1 MTEVGLA
8 QSVERLIVEREV
20 AGSIPG
26 AGPIFIVWLRW
37 PRKMAVPSPVG
48 DAKIMSPIGTFVL
61 NTLEIKSIF
70 FGWLQKPVNT
80 AASHHSPSFG
90 RLSPPREKH
99 YFWPHSQ
106 AKLQQQFLTQ
116 KVLVHLRLQST
127 ISSPVNGRK
136 IVPSKP
142 YSYLLK
148 SSLSRMDENIKLL
161 QPSRKKFTKVPKN
174 KDMQFLTSRFRWLS
188 GTFKI
193 LTFSLS
199 ESTTSLLQNR
209 FGNFRHLWISDI

>member
-1 MTEVGLA
+1 MHC
-8 QSVERLIVEREV
+8 
-20 AGSIPG
+20 
-26 AGPIFIVWLRW
+26 
-37 PRKMAVPSPVG
+37 
-48 DAKIMSPIGTFVL
+48 
-61 NTLEIKSIF
+61 

-80 AASHHSPSFG
+80 AASHRSPSFG
-90 RLSPPREKH
+90 RLSPAREKH
-99 YFWPHSQ
+99 DRWPYSQ
-106 AKLQQQFLTQ
+106 AKLQQQFLTK

-142 YSYLLK
+142 YSCLLK

-188 GTFKI
+188 RTFKI

-199 ESTTSLLQNR
+199 ESNTSLLQNR
-209 FGNFRHLWISDI
+209 FGNLRHLWTSDI

>member
-1 MTEVGLA
+1 M
-8 QSVERLIVEREV
+8 
-20 AGSIPG
+20 
-26 AGPIFIVWLRW
+26 
-37 PRKMAVPSPVG
+37 
-48 DAKIMSPIGTFVL
+48 
-61 NTLEIKSIF
+61 
-70 FGWLQKPVNT
+70 NT

-90 RLSPPREKH
+90 RLSPAREKH
-99 YFWPHSQ
+99 DRWPYSQ

-136 IVPSKP
+136 IMPSKP
-142 YSYLLK
+142 YSCLLK
-148 SSLSRMDENIKLL
+148 SSLSRKDENIKLL

-174 KDMQFLTSRFRWLS
+174 KGMQFLTSRLRWLS

-199 ESTTSLLQNR
+199 ESTTSLSQNR
-209 FGNFRHLWISDI
+209 AAVYGLVYGHLATREVDSPPTNDSQIIDIV

>member
-1 MTEVGLA
+1 MHC
-8 QSVERLIVEREV
+8 
-20 AGSIPG
+20 
-26 AGPIFIVWLRW
+26 
-37 PRKMAVPSPVG
+37 
-48 DAKIMSPIGTFVL
+48 
-61 NTLEIKSIF
+61 

-80 AASHHSPSFG
+80 AASHHSSSFG
-90 RLSPPREKH
+90 RLSPARETH
-99 YFWPHSQ
+99 DRWPYSQ

-136 IVPSKP
+136 IMPSKP
-142 YSYLLK
+142 YSCLLK
-148 SSLSRMDENIKLL
+148 SSLSRKDENIKLL

-209 FGNFRHLWISDI
+209 FGNLRHLWISDI

>member
-26 AGPIFIVWLRW
+26 AGPIFTVWLRW

-70 FGWLQKPVNT
+70 LGWLQKPVNT
-80 AASHHSPSFG
+80 AASHRSPSFG
-90 RLSPPREKH
+90 RLSPAREKH
-99 YFWPHSQ
+99 DRWPYSQ

-136 IVPSKP
+136 IMPSL
-142 YSYLLK
+142 SFLAYLL
-148 SSLSRMDENIKLL
+148 
-161 QPSRKKFTKVPKN
+161 FV
-174 KDMQFLTSRFRWLS
+174 
-188 GTFKI
+188 
-193 LTFSLS
+193 
-199 ESTTSLLQNR
+199 NR
-209 FGNFRHLWISDI
+209 

>member
-1 MTEVGLA
+1 MHC
-8 QSVERLIVEREV
+8 
-20 AGSIPG
+20 
-26 AGPIFIVWLRW
+26 
-37 PRKMAVPSPVG
+37 
-48 DAKIMSPIGTFVL
+48 
-61 NTLEIKSIF
+61 

-80 AASHHSPSFG
+80 AASHRSPSFG
-90 RLSPPREKH
+90 RLSPAREKH
-99 YFWPHSQ
+99 DRWPYSQ
-106 AKLQQQFLTQ
+106 AKLQQQFLTK

-142 YSYLLK
+142 YSCLLK
-148 SSLSRMDENIKLL
+148 SSLSRIDENIKLL

-188 GTFKI
+188 RTFKI

-199 ESTTSLLQNR
+199 ESNTSLLQNR
-209 FGNFRHLWISDI
+209 FGNLRHLWTSDI

>member
-1 MTEVGLA
+1 MHC
-8 QSVERLIVEREV
+8 
-20 AGSIPG
+20 
-26 AGPIFIVWLRW
+26 
-37 PRKMAVPSPVG
+37 
-48 DAKIMSPIGTFVL
+48 
-61 NTLEIKSIF
+61 

-90 RLSPPREKH
+90 RLSQAREKH
-99 YFWPHSQ
+99 DRWPHSQ

-136 IVPSKP
+136 IMSSKP
-142 YSYLLK
+142 YSCLLK

-174 KDMQFLTSRFRWLS
+174 KGMQFLTSRLRWLS

-209 FGNFRHLWISDI
+209 FGNLRHLWISDIEDNPCSPRLQI

>member
-1 MTEVGLA
+1 MH
-8 QSVERLIVEREV
+8 
-20 AGSIPG
+20 
-26 AGPIFIVWLRW
+26 FW
-37 PRKMAVPSPVG
+37 
-48 DAKIMSPIGTFVL
+48 
-61 NTLEIKSIF
+61 
-70 FGWLQKPVNT
+70 GWLQKPVNT
-80 AASHHSPSFG
+80 AASHRSPSFG
-90 RLSPPREKH
+90 RLSPAREKH
-99 YFWPHSQ
+99 DRWPYSQ

-136 IVPSKP
+136 IMPSKP
-142 YSYLLK
+142 YSCLLK
-148 SSLSRMDENIKLL
+148 SSLSRKDENIKLL

-209 FGNFRHLWISDI
+209 FGNLRHLWISDI

>member
-1 MTEVGLA
+1 M
-8 QSVERLIVEREV
+8 
-20 AGSIPG
+20 
-26 AGPIFIVWLRW
+26 
-37 PRKMAVPSPVG
+37 
-48 DAKIMSPIGTFVL
+48 
-61 NTLEIKSIF
+61 
-70 FGWLQKPVNT
+70 NT

-90 RLSPPREKH
+90 RLSPAREKH
-99 YFWPHSQ
+99 DRWPYSQ
-106 AKLQQQFLTQ
+106 AKLQQQFLTK

-142 YSYLLK
+142 YSCLLK

-188 GTFKI
+188 RTFKI

-199 ESTTSLLQNR
+199 ESNTSLLQNR
-209 FGNFRHLWISDI
+209 FGNLRHLWTSDI

>member
-1 MTEVGLA
+1 MHC
-8 QSVERLIVEREV
+8 
-20 AGSIPG
+20 
-26 AGPIFIVWLRW
+26 
-37 PRKMAVPSPVG
+37 
-48 DAKIMSPIGTFVL
+48 
-61 NTLEIKSIF
+61 

-80 AASHHSPSFG
+80 AASHRSPSFG
-90 RLSPPREKH
+90 RLSPAREKH
-99 YFWPHSQ
+99 DRWPYSQ
-106 AKLQQQFLTQ
+106 AKLQQQFLTK

-136 IVPSKP
+136 IMPSKP
-142 YSYLLK
+142 YSCLLK

-188 GTFKI
+188 RTFKI

-199 ESTTSLLQNR
+199 ESNTSLLQNR
-209 FGNFRHLWISDI
+209 FGNLRHLWTSDI